1 MSSRLP
7 SPGLL
12 ALVFALALT
21 VGPVQALDEFL
32 IHHVDEAGDDIS
44 GSTDRE
50 DHPPAVDGLP
60 VDPERKQ
67 VSLAAKRPARGSK
80 ARLALRIVKSDT
92 SDQRRAPASAGRAPA
107 RLAPDG
113 TLLCW
118 RRHHNGQLAA
128 VITHRDGLLT
138 AKLWPQTEQF
148 VTAIPDV
155 AQAQQHADR
164 LAHGGGD
171 CAQCRSWEFS

>member
-12 ALVFALALT
+12 ALVFALSLT
-21 VGPVQALDEFL
+21 VGPVQAIDEFL
-32 IHHVDEAGDDIS
+32 IHDVDEAGDDIS

-50 DHPPAVDGLP
+50 DRPPAVDGLP

-67 VSLAAKRPARGSK
+67 VALASKRPVRGSK
-80 ARLALRIVKSDT
+80 ARLALRIVKPDT
-92 SDQRRAPASAGRAPA
+92 SEQRRALVTAGRAST

-138 AKLWPQTEQF
+138 AKLWPETDRF
-148 VTAIPDV
+148 VTGFHDV

-164 LAHGGGD
+164 LAHGGGE
-171 CAQCRSWEFS
+171 CARCRSWEFS

>member
-1 MSSRLP
+1 MRSRRP

-12 ALVFALALT
+12 ALVFALSLAI
-21 VGPVQALDEFL
+21 GPVKAIDEVL
-32 IHHVDEAGDDIS
+32 IHQLDEAGDDIS

-60 VDPERKQ
+60 VDPERKP

-80 ARLALRIVKSDT
+80 ARLALRIVKSET
-92 SDQRRAPASAGRAPA
+92 SEQRPTFASAG

-138 AKLWPQTEQF
+138 AKLWPETERF
-148 VTAIPDV
+148 ATGFRDV
-155 AQAQQHADR
+155 AQAQHHADR
-164 LAHGGGD
+164 LAHRGGD
-171 CAQCRSWEFS
+171 CARCRSWEFS